1 MPHSAIKSAETC
13 ARPNSLCMQIS
24 KIPASLT
31 FPVLK
36 SPSSF
41 IIFGGNFFVAFMK
54 KSHPNGNLK
63 SLLSVS
69 ASFSRSHCF
78 ASMAESV
85 QTKTRFTSHSRKTA
99 NFSLCLVL
107 RDQSRLSSCSHES
120 WRQIFLQQLCT
131 SISETGARTHTL
143 LHTYKYNTNA
153 QARTVR
159 IHLRRFLASAL
170 IFGPCL

>member
-1 MPHSAIKSAETC
+1 MPHSAITSAETC

-41 IIFGGNFFVAFMK
+41 IIFWKKLFCSFYEK
-54 KSHPNGNLK
+54 KSHPNSNLK
-63 SLLSVS
+63 SLLSAS

-107 RDQSRLSSCSHES
+107 RDQSRLSSCSHHES
-120 WRQIFLQQLCT
+120 WRQIFLQRLC
-131 SISETGARTHTL
+131 IYEYFGDGCAHTHL
-143 LHTYKYNTNA
+143 VAYV
-153 QARTVR
+153 Q
-159 IHLRRFLASAL
+159 I
-170 IFGPCL
+170 